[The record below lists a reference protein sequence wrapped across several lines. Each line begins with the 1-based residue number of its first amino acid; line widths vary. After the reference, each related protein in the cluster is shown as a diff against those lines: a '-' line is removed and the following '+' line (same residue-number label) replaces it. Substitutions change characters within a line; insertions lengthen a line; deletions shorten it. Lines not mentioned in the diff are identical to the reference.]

1 MKVAPALFIVSGRE
15 LRDVAYLARPR
26 ILPGGPN
33 DHRHEAMNVD
43 PMPEDDPTVPIIQG
57 GDPRPL
63 RATQPFRLI
72 RAATPRFR
80 RRRPSPRTSSNVDGR
95 TLAHTSKYDE
105 SMAALEDVDR
115 RLLAGE
121 IGRSE
126 HGGQMRRAINND
138 IQNAS
143 RATYKHPQR
152 NRHCS
157 CGRRCPLARNVAL
170 GSYIDHLSSYL

>member
-1 MKVAPALFIVSGRE
+1 
-15 LRDVAYLARPR
+15 
-26 ILPGGPN
+26 
-33 DHRHEAMNVD
+33 MNVD

-80 RRRPSPRTSSNVDGR
+80 RRRPSPRTSSSDDGR

-126 HGGQMRRAINND
+126 HGVRCDELLTTISKTPHARRISILSGIAIV
-138 IQNAS
+138 
-143 RATYKHPQR
+143 
-152 NRHCS
+152 
-157 CGRRCPLARNVAL
+157 LAAGAVL
-170 GSYIDHLSSYL
+170 WLGMLLFGSYIDHLSSYL